1 MKCVEYEF
9 VLSDGTKRYEMIDPD
24 NDMSVMHQINLGMK
38 LHGAIAA
45 RPVQASLFE
54 EHGTIGSG
62 RTSAIPS
69 SEQQLGTL
77 AG

>member
-1 MKCVEYEF
+1 
-9 VLSDGTKRYEMIDPD
+9 
-24 NDMSVMHQINLGMK
+24 MSVMHQINLGMK

-45 RPVQASLFE
+45 HPVQASRFE
-54 EHGTIGSG
+54 EHGMIEHG